1 MPIRGWWLVVLPLKV
16 GGNATQGLVVL
27 PLEVGDKASQ
37 GLVVLLLGLFGITFL
52 RAVFEVKPLELLYD
66 QVVRTGQLRKFF
78 ANLIRGG
85 YTLRAFEVDRVDL
98 DAFRLLCHSEDVKE
112 VQ

>member
-1 MPIRGWWLVVLPLKV
+1 VVLPLEV
-16 GGNATQGLVVL
+16 GGKATQGLVVL
-27 PLEVGDKASQ
+27 PL
-37 GLVVLLLGLFGITFL
+37 GLFGIAFL
-52 RAVFEVKPLELLYD
+52 RAVFEVKDDEPLELLYD